1 MSPKKKLGLIVNPI
15 AGMGG
20 RVGLKG
26 TDGQSTIETAKDL
39 GAVPIAPGRAIE
51 ALERLRG
58 ISESI
63 RLVTYPHDM
72 GEGEA
77 IQCRF
82 DPKVTGSIVRGK
94 TASADTKRAAKEMA
108 AMGVDLL
115 LFAGGDGTARD
126 IYEAI
131 GDRLPVLGI
140 PAGVKIQSA
149 VFATNPRAAG
159 GLAAMHLQEK
169 GTEIRLAEVMDIDED
184 AFRQNRISAKLFGYL
199 KVPYEQTMIQ
209 GAKAA
214 SPIDEQLEAE
224 AIASDLIENWQNDFL
239 YILGP
244 GSTLR
249 VLAEKLGV
257 SKTLLGVDVLHGRE
271 PVASDVN
278 EKKLLE
284 LIEGKKVKI
293 LVTVIGGQGF
303 IFGRGNQQISPAVI
317 RRVGKENII
326 VVATAN
332 KLAALRGRPLLVDAG
347 DREVDQMM
355 TGYIQ
360 VITGYRRRAVYQV
373 RSD

>member
-1 MSPKKKLGLIVNPI
+1 
-15 AGMGG
+15 
-20 RVGLKG
+20 
-26 TDGQSTIETAKDL
+26 
-39 GAVPIAPGRAIE
+39 
-51 ALERLRG
+51 
-58 ISESI
+58 
-63 RLVTYPHDM
+63 
-72 GEGEA
+72 
-77 IQCRF
+77 
-82 DPKVTGSIVRGK
+82 
-94 TASADTKRAAKEMA
+94 
-108 AMGVDLL
+108 
-115 LFAGGDGTARD
+115 
-126 IYEAI
+126 
-131 GDRLPVLGI
+131 
-140 PAGVKIQSA
+140 
-149 VFATNPRAAG
+149 
-159 GLAAMHLQEK
+159 
-169 GTEIRLAEVMDIDED
+169 
-184 AFRQNRISAKLFGYL
+184 
-199 KVPYEQTMIQ
+199 MIQ